1 MDPISQQSP
10 AKATLHPMST
20 VTESLQL
27 SIDAAREK
35 LDAHTVET
43 VHWHFSESTGS
54 PFWLEKKAELNFDP
68 LKEIKSFEDL
78 KKFPLFEDDWLRGGP
93 VRRWIPKGLADKPA
107 YVFETGGTT
116 GTPRSRVV
124 MGERPR
130 HQTGKSSAWI
140 SETSVHGPSMIAATA
155 PAPAVGEAL
164 QSTHSAIARRL
175 VRHDRPRNRCGAP
188 AWL

>member
-10 AKATLHPMST
+10 AKAALHPMST

-68 LKEIKSFEDL
+68 LTEIKSFEDL

-116 GTPRSRVV
+116 GTPKSRVV
-124 MGERPR
+124 MEDHWIDYGNASGRIFSTR
-130 HQTGKSSAWI
+130 IKLVDVGAKWSA
-140 SETSVHGPSMIAATA
+140 STA
-155 PAPAVGEAL
+155 IG
-164 QSTHSAIARRL
+164 
-175 VRHDRPRNRCGAP
+175 G
-188 AWL
+188 